1 MTEEAGKKTI
11 LDYLLGLEGKG
22 TKTTAEIGK
31 VTGIKRRECAKLL
44 RELEEE
50 SKIVTAGV
58 AAGVVGY
65 KAVR

>member
-1 MTEEAGKKTI
+1 MTEEEYKRSI

-22 TKTTAEIGK
+22 TKTIVEIGK
-31 VTGIKRRECAKLL
+31 VIGIKRRECSKLL
-44 RELEEE
+44 KELEEE
-50 SKIVTAGV
+50 GKVIPAGV